1 MKLPRLRL
9 LHRILCTTR
18 MYGILGGFLL
28 YFSITAVIIWLSDP
42 EVQTLGDGF
51 WYCFVCCTTIGF
63 GDIVPSTL
71 LSRILT
77 VLLTVYGILI
87 VAVIPGVIVSYVTEF
102 NQLKLKEST
111 AIFLDKLEH
120 LEDLSTEELRE
131 ISQTIRKKRNHL

>member
-28 YFSITAVIIWLSDP
+28 YFSITAIIIWLFDP

-131 ISQTIRKKRNHL
+131 ISQTIRKKQNHL